1 MFNGEEQV
9 KINNKDFYFWL
20 GVSLLF
26 ALYYGL
32 FFYYQVFSHEY
43 IVQDDARHHVVWLQ
57 KFIDPKLFPNDLIA
71 DYFQSLAPLG
81 FKALYF
87 LMAKIGIQP
96 IVLAKILPP
105 ILGLITTVYIYLFS
119 LEILP
124 LASCAFLS
132 SLFVNQLIWLND
144 DLVSATPRAFLYPI
158 LAAFLYY
165 LSKKELVACLLLMLL
180 QGLFYPQ
187 LLLVEIIVFSL
198 NLLIVKDKI
207 LFKFTSQKEPYIW
220 WILGGIVTAIALF
233 SQVQKPPELA
243 ILVTAQQ
250 MQQMPEFNSGGRTPF
265 FGGGW
270 FNYWLAGDSG
280 LSLPLFPSVVW
291 SGLALPFL
299 LKTKLPITKLITKK
313 ISILIQVAIASI
325 LMFIAAHILLPKLHL
340 PNRYTYHSLR
350 LVMAITT
357 AIVLTI
363 LIDIAKNW
371 LLKKLQSKTS
381 FKTSEKIKI
390 AVITIFSITIIVLPA
405 IPYVFTNWCQN
416 WKIGTATEIYQYL
429 AGQPKDTLVASLSKD
444 ADNIPAFS
452 QRSILIGGEFAFAYH
467 PIYYNQFK
475 QRTIDL
481 LEAQYSPNP
490 KVLKSFIQKYKV
502 DYLLLDNNAFTANYL
517 LDKNW
522 LVNSSWSAK
531 TNKNISQLESN
542 VSPALLK
549 FVLSCSV
556 RSTGNLNLVDSN
568 CIVNNSNNDV

>member
-1 MFNGEEQV
+1 M
-9 KINNKDFYFWL
+9 KINNKNFYFWL

-57 KFIDPKLFPNDLIA
+57 KFVDPKLFPHDLIA

-81 FKALYF
+81 FKILYF

-158 LAAFLYY
+158 FAAFLYY
-165 LSKKELVACLLLMLL
+165 LSTRKLVACLLLMIL

-187 LLLVEIIVFSL
+187 LLLVEIIIFSL
-198 NLLIVKDKI
+198 NLLIVKDKL
-207 LFKFTSQKEPYIW
+207 LFKLTSKKGAYIW
-220 WILGGIVTAIALF
+220 FISGVIVTAIALYPE
-233 SQVQKPPELA
+233 VQKPPELA
-243 ILVTAQQ
+243 ALVTAQQ
-250 MQQMPEFNSGGRTPF
+250 MQQMPEFNPGGRTPF

-280 LSLPLFPSVVW
+280 LSLPLFPPIVW

-299 LKTKLPITKLITKK
+299 LKTKLPITKLITQK
-313 ISILIQVAIASI
+313 INILTQVAIASI
-325 LMFIAAHILLPKLHL
+325 LMFIAAHILLPRLHL

-350 LVMAITT
+350 FVMAIST

-363 LIDIAKNW
+363 SINIARNW
-371 LLKKLQSKTS
+371 LLKKLQSKTP
-381 FKTSEKIKI
+381 FKSSEKIKI
-390 AVITIFSITIIVLPA
+390 ALITLFSITIIILPA

-416 WKIGTATEIYQYL
+416 WRIGMATEIYQYL
-429 AGQPKDTLVASLSKD
+429 AGQPKDIVIASLSQD

-452 QRSILIGGEFAFAYH
+452 QRSILVGGEFALAYH
-467 PIYYNQFK
+467 PTYYNQFK
-475 QRTIDL
+475 QKTIDL

-490 KVLKSFIQKYKV
+490 QVLKSFIQKYKV

-517 LDKNW
+517 LAKGW
-522 LVNSSWSAK
+522 LVNSSWSAE
-531 TNKNISQLESN
+531 TNKSISQLESN
-542 VSPALLK
+542 VSPALVT
-549 FVLSCSV
+549 FVLSCSAI
-556 RSTGNLNLVDSN
+556 STSNLNLVDSN
-568 CIVNNSNNDV
+568 CIVNNFNSLAKPPTARE